1 MIISHVFVLKKASRP
16 EKLIKDKYNLK
27 YIKSTIEVFKLQLC
41 KTCWD
46 VIKAMKD
53 ESESCRHFIEIL
65 SQIYYKFFTKSN
77 FTNAMDNK
85 WNIKIVET
93 ETKAV

>member
-1 MIISHVFVLKKASRP
+1 
-16 EKLIKDKYNLK
+16 
-27 YIKSTIEVFKLQLC
+27 
-41 KTCWD
+41 
-46 VIKAMKD
+46 MKD

-93 ETKAV
+93 EAKAVWKLLEKLQSSKWEQLQEAFWNYKTKI

>member
-1 MIISHVFVLKKASRP
+1 
-16 EKLIKDKYNLK
+16 
-27 YIKSTIEVFKLQLC
+27 
-41 KTCWD
+41 
-46 VIKAMKD
+46 MKD

-93 ETKAV
+93 EAKAV

>member
-1 MIISHVFVLKKASRP
+1 
-16 EKLIKDKYNLK
+16 
-27 YIKSTIEVFKLQLC
+27 
-41 KTCWD
+41 
-46 VIKAMKD
+46 MKD

-65 SQIYYKFFTKSN
+65 SQIFYKFFTKSN

>member
-1 MIISHVFVLKKASRP
+1 
-16 EKLIKDKYNLK
+16 
-27 YIKSTIEVFKLQLC
+27 
-41 KTCWD
+41 
-46 VIKAMKD
+46 MKD

-77 FTNAMDNK
+77 FTKAMDSK

-93 ETKAV
+93 ETKAVWKLLEKLHSSKWEQL